1 MKLITV
7 VVIGVA
13 IGTVVVGIGNRISWH
28 GQVYMAA
35 NSAPVPRAAALLV
48 MGDSVL
54 SVTTADDD
62 GEFRITVGWKR
73 NPAHRLMVCKA
84 GSEPSELFQRP
95 APAVGMA
102 RIRVVPGRYPLRPA
116 RPDHVSPTVTL
127 LSGQLPP
134 ACH

>member
-1 MKLITV
+1 MRFVTV
-7 VVIGVA
+7 AVIGVA
-13 IGTVVVGIGNRISWH
+13 IGGAVVAIGNSASWH
-28 GQVYMAA
+28 GQVYKAS
-35 NSAPVPRAAALLV
+35 NSAPIPRAAALLII
-48 MGDSVL
+48 GDSVL
-54 SVTTADDD
+54 SVTTADED

-95 APAVGMA
+95 EPAVGMA
-102 RIRVVPGRYPLRPA
+102 RFRAVPGRYPLRPA
-116 RPDHVSPTVTL
+116 RPDYVSPTVTR